1 MIYILL
7 GQQAGHTKYPCFLC
21 LLDSRAD
28 EPHYSQQEWPIR
40 YELKPGNVVKALNKE
55 GNAFIHL
62 KNIFP
67 GVSNAKL
74 MAGIFNGPQIREL
87 IKNDNFET

>member
-1 MIYILL
+1 M
-7 GQQAGHTKYPCFLC
+7 
-21 LLDSRAD
+21 
-28 EPHYSQQEWPIR
+28 
-40 YELKPGNVVKALNKE
+40 KPGNVVKALNKE

-62 KNIFP
+62 KHIFP